1 MTRDNSY
8 PCGEEIIINGKVLR
22 IGNLIS
28 QGTDG
33 RIHAV
38 YSDDSVNP
46 AVVKY
51 FSCMYGDELY
61 RSALLEIE
69 AAQRLS
75 KCPYTVDMPGY
86 CVRADSDGRAEVFI
100 MMYELRC
107 CADMQPDVRSVLD
120 MAADICLALDFMQR
134 RGLVHCD
141 IKPSNIFLNSGG
153 IWQLGDFG
161 CIQRKGACIRRGS
174 PAYCSPEVHQGG
186 RCDTRS
192 DIYSLGIVMYKLL
205 SGGRFPFCPVS
216 ADLMEQSE
224 VERAIER
231 RLSGERI
238 PPIDGLDE
246 NINEILLKMCEFALH
261 KRISSPKAIHKIIC
275 EIKEQ
280 IAR

>member
-1 MTRDNSY
+1 MTRDKSY
-8 PCGEEIIINGKVLR
+8 PCGEEIIINGKIFRV
-22 IGNLIS
+22 GKLIN

-51 FSCMYGDELY
+51 FSCIYGDEIY

-75 KCPYTVDMPGY
+75 KCLYTVDMPGY

-100 MMYELRC
+100 MMYKLDC
-107 CADMQPDVRSVLD
+107 CADMQLDVRGVLH
-120 MAADICLALDFMQR
+120 MAADICLALAFMQR
-134 RGLVHCD
+134 KGLVHCD
-141 IKPSNIFLNSGG
+141 IKPSNIFLNSDG

-161 CIQRKGACIRRGS
+161 CIQRKGRCIRRGS
-174 PAYCSPEVHQGG
+174 PAYCSPEVYQGG

-205 SGGRFPFCPVS
+205 SGGRFPFCRRS
-216 ADLMEQSE
+216 ADLMERSE

-231 RLSGERI
+231 RLNGEQI
-238 PPIDGLDE
+238 LPIDGLDE
-246 NINEILLKMCEFALH
+246 GINRILLKMCEFAPH
-261 KRISSPKAIHKIIC
+261 KRISSPKAIHKIISKV
-275 EIKEQ
+275 IQ
-280 IAR
+280 